1 MTQLEQNFFEAATKY
16 CREHSTD
23 WRYDKQIDWEQRR
36 YEIARDTMCALI
48 ISDSIPKTTPVL
60 KVEELAVAYADGLIK
75 ELKK

>member
-16 CREHSTD
+16 CRK
-23 WRYDKQIDWEQRR
+23 RIDWEQRR
-36 YEIARDTMCALI
+36 YEIAKDTMCALI